1 LALELIMANLMNLTY
16 PANLIYLVVGLLIFL
31 GVHSVRIVAE
41 PWRTRTIERLGEPA
55 WKGLYSL
62 LSLVGLGLIIWG
74 FGLARQT
81 PVQLWSP
88 PVGMRHLASLLTL
101 ISFVLLAAAYVPRN
115 SIKARLHHPMVLAV
129 KTWALA
135 HVLANGNVAH
145 VLLFGAFLVWAVL
158 NFKAA
163 RQRDRRNGTVYIR
176 GNTGATLITLVLGVA
191 AWLAFALWLHGYLIG
206 VRPFG

>member
-1 LALELIMANLMNLTY
+1 MANLMNLTY
-16 PANLIYLVVGLLIFL
+16 PMNLVYLVLGLLVFL

-41 PWRTRTIERLGEPA
+41 PWRLRTRERLGEPV

-62 LSLVGLGLIIWG
+62 LSLLGLGLIIWG

-135 HVLANGNVAH
+135 HLLANGNVAH

-158 NFKAA
+158 NFKAS
-163 RQRDRRNGTVYIR
+163 RQRDRRDGTVYIR

-191 AWLAFALWLHGYLIG
+191 AWLAFAMWLHGYLIG

>member
-1 LALELIMANLMNLTY
+1 LALELFMANLMNLTY
-16 PANLIYLVVGLLIFL
+16 PTNLIYLVVGLLVFL

-41 PWRTRTIERLGEPA
+41 PWRLRTRERLGESV

-62 LSLVGLGLIIWG
+62 LSLLGLGLIIWG

-115 SIKARLHHPMVLAV
+115 RIKARLHHPMVLAV

-135 HVLANGNVAH
+135 HVLANGNLAH
-145 VLLFGAFLVWAVL
+145 VLLFGAFLLWAV
-158 NFKAA
+158 FDFRAA
-163 RQRDRRNGTVYIR
+163 RQRDRRDGTVYIR